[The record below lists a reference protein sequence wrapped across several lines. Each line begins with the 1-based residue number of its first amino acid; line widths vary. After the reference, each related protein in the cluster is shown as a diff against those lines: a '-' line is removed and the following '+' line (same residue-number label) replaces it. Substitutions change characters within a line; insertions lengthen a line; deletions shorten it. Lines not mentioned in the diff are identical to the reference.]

1 MIANKTINA
10 KNKLSDC
17 IATDVIRLNT
27 NDSTNERKITKIVHL
42 CEVETFESG
51 FGTLNFFLPVR
62 VRFIQVCKSPF
73 L

>member
-1 MIANKTINA
+1 MQKINW
-10 KNKLSDC
+10 SDC

-51 FGTLNFFLPVR
+51 FGTLNFFRL
-62 VRFIQVCKSPF
+62 
-73 L
+73 

>member
-17 IATDVIRLNT
+17 IATAVIRLNT
-27 NDSTNERKITKIVHL
+27 NDNTNERKITKIVHL

-51 FGTLNFFLPVR
+51 FGTLNFFRL
-62 VRFIQVCKSPF
+62 
-73 L
+73 

>member
-42 CEVETFESG
+42 GEVETFESG
-51 FGTLNFFLPVR
+51 FGTLNFFRL
-62 VRFIQVCKSPF
+62 
-73 L
+73 